1 MYQILFQIIAPVFVC
16 AGFGFFWS
24 KSGRPFHIETVSAL
38 VTNIGA
44 PMLIFST
51 LVRLQMDLGKLLEFA
66 MINMLALLLFFAI
79 GFGLLKALKYDI
91 RAYLPGLMFSNTGNM
106 GMPLCLFA
114 FGEQGLVLAIAIFT
128 VAALLQFTLGVWL
141 ASGSSSIGMIFKTPL
156 IYSVLLAL
164 MFKLSA
170 VELPS
175 ALVDTTQLLGNMTIP
190 LMLMAL
196 GVSLANLS
204 VGYLKRATILSVIRL
219 SMGFA
224 VGVALAEIFGLSGIA
239 RGVLILEC
247 AMPVAVFNYLF
258 ALKYDRAPGEVAG
271 MVLVS
276 TLLSFLT
283 MPALLWYVLRT

>member
-16 AGFGFFWS
+16 AGLGFYWS
-24 KSGRPFHIETVSAL
+24 RSGRPFHIETVTAL

-51 LVRLQMDLGKLLEFA
+51 LVKLEMDLGVLIEFA
-66 MINMLALLLFFAI
+66 LISLLSILLFAAI
-79 GFGLLKALKYDI
+79 GLTLLKALKYDF

-114 FGEQGLVLAIAIFT
+114 FGEEGLVLAIAIFT
-128 VAALLQFTLGVWL
+128 VAAFLQFTFGVWL
-141 ASGSSSIGMIFKTPL
+141 ASGSSSASMILKTPL
-156 IYSVLLAL
+156 IYSVILAL
-164 MFKLSA
+164 ALKTSD

-175 ALVDTTQLLGNMTIP
+175 ALINTTQLLGNMTIP

-196 GVSLANLS
+196 GVSLANLT
-204 VGYLKRATILSVIRL
+204 VGYLKRATILAVIRL
-219 SMGFA
+219 SMGFS
-224 VGVALAEIFGLSGIA
+224 VGLALAEIFGLTGVA
-239 RGVLILEC
+239 RGVLILEST
-247 AMPVAVFNYLF
+247 MPVAVFNYLF

-283 MPALLWYVLRT
+283 MPALLWFVLN